1 MNNFNAVIPGQAGNG
16 RYDPATELAKAQ
28 EKRETAKALRSQ
40 ATDDNFPV
48 LIGIVKYLDSELAHY
63 GTIEHLNQLRKE
75 QPDIDMNAVVLY
87 NSRVVVKIKA
97 IRDMVVGEIKQYA
110 SSSQQ
115 AILAKYLK
123 ED

>member
-1 MNNFNAVIPGQAGNG
+1 MSKFNAIIPGQAGAN
-16 RYDPATELAKAQ
+16 RYDPASELAKAHQ
-28 EKRETAKALRSQ
+28 ERETAKALRGQ
-40 ATDDNFPV
+40 GADDNFPV
-48 LIGIVKYLDSELAHY
+48 LINIVKFLDGELAHY
-63 GTIEHLNQLRKE
+63 GTIEHLNQIRKE

-87 NSRVVVKIKA
+87 NSKVVAKIKA
-97 IRDMVVGEIKQYA
+97 IRDTVIAEIKQHA